1 MTGFDR
7 EDDWENFVDGIASCG
22 PNTKPG
28 STFDCIQAATTPEI
42 FEGLSATLAKTSNLF
57 TWDPS
62 VDGPGG
68 LIPDLPSVLLQQG
81 KFARLPFIS
90 GTNQDEG
97 GCSACLRTC
106 LYR

>member
-90 GTNQDEG
+90 GANQDEG